1 MQPKPSADL
10 TLFSVSA
17 LTGAQFFFDSTSSVI
32 PPLRSRPHPR
42 LIVTFCQ
49 VLFDL
54 CFIVIARRIATPAGD
69 WNVDL
74 YRESGSYGICRL
86 KGFLSM
92 RVFYPLL
99 LLLYAIDLL
108 VQYIRL

>member
-1 MQPKPSADL
+1 MQLKPSVDL

-17 LTGAQFFFDSTSSVI
+17 LSGALLFFDSTSAVI

-42 LIVTFCQ
+42 QIVTFRQ

-69 WNVDL
+69 WIVDL
-74 YRESGSYGICRL
+74 YRESGFFGICRL
-86 KGFLSM
+86 KGFLSL

>member
-1 MQPKPSADL
+1 MQLKPSVDL
-10 TLFSVSA
+10 TLFSGSA
-17 LTGAQFFFDSTSSVI
+17 LSGALLFFDSTSAVI

-42 LIVTFCQ
+42 RIVTFRQ

-54 CFIVIARRIATPAGD
+54 CFIGIARRIATPAGD
-69 WNVDL
+69 WIVDL
-74 YRESGSYGICRL
+74 YRESGCFGICRL
-86 KGFLSM
+86 KGFLSL